1 MEYAMSIDEQVGILT
16 TDLMYWEGKLS
27 AAEQV
32 KENRSISEIKGF
44 IAHIKNE
51 LFRLGDL
58 LDIEV

>member
-44 IAHIKNE
+44 IAHINNE